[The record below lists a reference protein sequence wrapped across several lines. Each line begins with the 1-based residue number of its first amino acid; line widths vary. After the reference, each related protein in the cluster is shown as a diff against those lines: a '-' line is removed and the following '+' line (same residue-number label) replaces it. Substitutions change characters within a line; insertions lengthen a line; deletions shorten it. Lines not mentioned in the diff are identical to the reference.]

1 MTEQKKKYVESFQFC
16 PAMLHIVPVYLFIV
30 DVVGNDINVKSFT
43 ARCVVCATEGTKK
56 FNEQLKNGELI
67 ILNNN
72 DDDDDEDDR
81 ADRIHARGLGY

>member
-16 PAMLHIVPVYLFIV
+16 PAMLHIVPVYLFSN
-30 DVVGNDINVKSFT
+30 VGDDTNVEYFI

-67 ILNNN
+67 IL
-72 DDDDDEDDR
+72 DDDEEEER
-81 ADRIHARGLGY
+81 RILEERVDRIHARGLGY